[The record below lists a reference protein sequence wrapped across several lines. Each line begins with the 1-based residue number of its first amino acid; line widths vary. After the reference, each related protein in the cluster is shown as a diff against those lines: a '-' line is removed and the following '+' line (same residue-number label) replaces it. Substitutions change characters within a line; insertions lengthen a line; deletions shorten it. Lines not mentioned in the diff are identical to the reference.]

1 MSRRDKDDGSWDED
15 GQSII
20 RGWPKGRAGRAPGRG
35 ERGQNPRGYS
45 RLKAGPTRGHSRAPG
60 FHDRRGGW
68 FFRGPR

>member
-1 MSRRDKDDGSWDED
+1 MSRRYKDDGSWDED

-20 RGWPKGRAGRAPGRG
+20 RGWPKGPAGRAPGRG

-45 RLKAGPTRGHSRAPG
+45 RLKTGPTRGYTG
-60 FHDRRGGW
+60 TGHDRRGGW